1 MWKIKEIKKQI
12 KKIIKNNIWTL
23 IFVGFIMSFILGEYK
38 SNKNGISNIK
48 NITEILIR
56 QTRGEEIRLLESN
69 EGEISINKYIDSII
83 SQILFGTADGT
94 IKNLNEKHNVT
105 KGTFYVIFNTITNG
119 QTQLQKFVNSITD
132 YSTKLK
138 IE

>member
-1 MWKIKEIKKQI
+1 MWKIKEIKKQS

-94 IKNLNEKHNVT
+94 IKNLNEK
-105 KGTFYVIFNTITNG
+105 
-119 QTQLQKFVNSITD
+119 
-132 YSTKLK
+132 
-138 IE
+138 